1 MKNACVWEGRDGE
14 GAAACRGAE
23 EGLEGGGK
31 FGEGGLGLGGVGLMD
46 EDVAEACGCD
56 GIAKGGGSRDS
67 EWESQVVGRA
77 SARIWEKLA
86 LAEGWLKRIAQ
97 VMLWEVERERMEE
110 VAVRSQ
116 WLAGVLSV

>member
-1 MKNACVWEGRDGE
+1 MWQRR
-14 GAAACRGAE
+14 AAAMGSPKE
-23 EGLEGGGK
+23 
-31 FGEGGLGLGGVGLMD
+31 
-46 EDVAEACGCD
+46 
-56 GIAKGGGSRDS
+56 GGSRGS
-67 EWESQVVGRA
+67 EWESQAAGGA

-97 VMLWEVERERMEE
+97 VVLWEVERERMEE